1 MHSMNGPCVLC
12 LCFPQYVDSF
22 FARMELLKRESTS
35 WDAVDYEKGMVEHLV
50 WGFWWSG
57 KLVAAEGKL
66 RGALSAR
73 RLDTQL
79 SQGALQNLKVCT
91 EQ

>member
-1 MHSMNGPCVLC
+1 MRSMNGLCVLC

-35 WDAVDYEKGMVEHLV
+35 WDATDYEKGMVEHLA

-73 RLDTQL
+73 TLDTQL

-91 EQ
+91 EE